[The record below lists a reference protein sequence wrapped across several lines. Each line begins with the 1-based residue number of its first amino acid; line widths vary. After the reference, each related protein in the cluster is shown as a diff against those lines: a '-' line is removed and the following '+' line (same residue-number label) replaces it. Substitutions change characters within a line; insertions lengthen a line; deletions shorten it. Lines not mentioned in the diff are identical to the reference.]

1 MKLLAITSCPNGIAH
16 TYMAA
21 ENLQKA
27 ADKLGIDMKVETQG
41 SIGVENQFTEEEIRQ
56 ADGIIIAADK
66 YVDKSRFIGKKL
78 LVAGVQE
85 GIRTPEEL
93 IQKMLRGEAAV
104 YRGSNEA
111 DDRPAKA
118 APGKQQNQFYR
129 HLMSGVS
136 YMIPFIVVGGLLIAI
151 ALSIGGVPT
160 PGGLQIP
167 EDSFWKT
174 IEKLGA
180 ASFTFMVPILAGFI
194 AFSIAD
200 RPGLAPG
207 LIGGY
212 IAANGS
218 FYGSEAG
225 AGFIGGIIAG
235 FLAGYVALWIK
246 KWKVPKRIVP
256 IMPIIIIPVL
266 SSLIVGLAF
275 IYLLGGPIAQVF
287 AWMTAWLASMQGT
300 SSILLALILGA
311 MISFDMGGPV
321 NKVAFMFGSAMI
333 AEGNYHVMG
342 PIAVAI
348 CIPPIG
354 LGLATFMFKRKFHD
368 AERESGKAAFTMGLF
383 GITEGAIPFA
393 SQDPLRVIPSIM
405 VGSMAGSVIAMLGNV
420 GDRVAH
426 GGPIVAVLGAVDN
439 VLMFFVAVIIG
450 AIVTALMIKLLKK
463 DQVAPQL
470 AGGSEAYEEA
480 APAAELRG
488 RAQERRLEQRLERQL
503 EEPQEQR
510 LERRLEEPKEQPHE
524 QRLKRRLEEPQKQP
538 HEQQLE
544 RHLEWQHEQ
553 RSEQKQEPQQLD
565 LPVITSRE
573 AKAGTGA
580 DRPPEQRAVSKLTD
594 ILDLNLIETSL
605 TASTRDGVIDEM
617 IGKLETAGALTSRE
631 EFKLAILNRERESST
646 AIGMNIAVPHGKSSA
661 VLKPRVVFGMKPEG
675 VDWDSADGTP
685 AKLIFMI
692 AVPAEN
698 KGNEHLKILQML
710 SRKLMDDSF
719 RERLL
724 NVKTKQS
731 AYELLDEIQ

>member
-41 SIGVENQFTEEEIRQ
+41 SIGVENQFTDEDIRQ

-66 YVDKSRFIGKKL
+66 SVDKSRFVGKKL
-78 LVAGVQE
+78 IAVGVQE
-85 GIRTPEEL
+85 GIRNPEAL
-93 IQKMLRGEAAV
+93 IKRMIRGEAPV
-104 YRGSNEA
+104 FQGQGGGEGT
-111 DDRPAKA
+111 PAKQTGA
-118 APGKQQNQFYR
+118 KQQNAFYR

-180 ASFTFMVPILAGFI
+180 ASFTFMVPVLAGFI

-207 LIGGY
+207 IIGGY

-246 KWKVPKRIVP
+246 KWKVPKAINP

-287 AWMTAWLASMQGT
+287 ESLTSWLASMQGA

-333 AEGNYHVMG
+333 AEGNYQIMG

-354 LGLATFMFKRKFHD
+354 LGLATFLFKRKFHD

-405 VGSMAGSVIAMLGNV
+405 VGSMAGSVIAMLGGV

-439 VLMFFVAVIIG
+439 ILMFFVAVIVG
-450 AIVTALMIKLLKK
+450 SIVTALMIKLLKK
-463 DQVAPQL
+463 DQAEPQL
-470 AGGSEAYEEA
+470 AGASAAEEA
-480 APAAELRG
+480 APAVEA
-488 RAQERRLEQRLERQL
+488 
-503 EEPQEQR
+503 P
-510 LERRLEEPKEQPHE
+510 
-524 QRLKRRLEEPQKQP
+524 
-538 HEQQLE
+538 
-544 RHLEWQHEQ
+544 
-553 RSEQKQEPQQLD
+553 RS
-565 LPVITSRE
+565 SS
-573 AKAGTGA
+573 
-580 DRPPEQRAVSKLTD
+580 DRPVSTPAAEAQRPVSKLTD
-594 ILDLNLIETSL
+594 IISLDLIEPSL
-605 TASTRDGVIDEM
+605 SASTRDGIIDEM
-617 IGKLETAGALTSRE
+617 IDKLNAEGVLTSTA
-631 EFKLAILNRERESST
+631 EFKQAILKREQESST
-646 AIGMNIAVPHGKSSA
+646 GIGMNVAVPHGKSAA

-675 VDWDSADGTP
+675 VDWSSADGSP

-710 SRKLMDDSF
+710 SRKLMDDGF
-719 RERLL
+719 REQLL
-724 NVKTKQS
+724 QVNSKQE
-731 AYELLDEIQ
+731 AYQMLDQIH